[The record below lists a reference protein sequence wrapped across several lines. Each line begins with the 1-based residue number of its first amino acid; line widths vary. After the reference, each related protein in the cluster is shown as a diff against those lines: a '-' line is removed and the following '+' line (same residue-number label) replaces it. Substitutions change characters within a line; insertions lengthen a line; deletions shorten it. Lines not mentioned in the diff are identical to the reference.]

1 MSDPTAL
8 STRFL
13 FFTGKG
19 GVGKTTLACATA
31 LRIADQGARILLVST
46 DPASNLDE
54 MLGQR
59 LGSRPTRVSDALTLD
74 GMNVDPEAAA
84 TEYRRR
90 ALGQYE
96 GVVSETEMATM
107 REELGG
113 ACTVEI
119 AAFDRFAGLL
129 AGEDDESASYDRIV
143 FDTAP
148 TGHTLRLLDLP
159 RAWTTFLD
167 ANTRG
172 ASCLG
177 PHGGLM
183 TRHARFR
190 AARAALE
197 DPSVTTVVL
206 VSRAELTALREA
218 ERTAH
223 ELVGVGLKNQR
234 LVINGTFAAVDHTDP
249 VARAFEAREGV
260 ALESLPPALGAL
272 PRDEVPLRAF
282 EILGLDALRAV
293 LDPTPCGVTVEP
305 GEGAGRDLPGLALLA
320 DELEAAP
327 KGLVLV
333 TGKGGVGKTTIAAAL
348 ATELAG
354 RGVDVLL
361 CTTDP
366 AAHLVATV
374 GESVAHLE
382 VTRVDP
388 RAEVARYVE
397 HVMQTKGASL
407 DRDGRAA
414 LEEDLRSPCTEEVAV
429 FHAFSRVVSQARGRL
444 VVLDTAP
451 TGHTLRLLD
460 ATGSY
465 HRDVL
470 RGSSP
475 TLAAKTI
482 TPLMRLRDRSFTRVV
497 LVTLAETTPV
507 SEGTSLQED
516 LRRAGIE
523 PWAWVVNGSLVAS
536 APRDPILR
544 ARAAIQRRQLDR
556 GSRVA
561 WRAVAWSFHGLPSCR
576 VAPRRC
582 ASSSA
587 TPTPGEYDYLELLA
601 TRYPTPRTVS
611 SRPRRSPSFFR
622 IAPTWTSMLRS
633 MTELNWP
640 ATTDT
645 SRSRVNTR
653 PPPDARKW
661 SKRNSAA
668 VSATETPSTTTSCRA
683 PSITTP
689 GNVRRVGASSSPS
702 VPCVPR

>member
-1 MSDPTAL
+1 MFDPKAL

-31 LRIADQGARILLVST
+31 LRLADQGERVLLVST

-54 MLGQR
+54 MLGKR
-59 LGSRPTRVSDALTLD
+59 LGSRPTPVSGTLD
-74 GMNVDPEAAA
+74 AMNVDPQAAA
-84 TEYRRR
+84 DDYRRR
-90 ALGQYE
+90 ALGPYE
-96 GVVSETEMATM
+96 GVVSADELATM

-113 ACTVEI
+113 ACTVEV

-129 AGEDDESASYDRIV
+129 AGEDEAAGYDRVV

-159 RAWTTFLD
+159 RAWTAFLD

-183 TRHARFR
+183 TRHDRFR

-206 VSRAELTALREA
+206 VSRAETTALREA

-223 ELVGVGLKNQR
+223 ELAGVGLKSQR
-234 LVINGTFAAVDHTDP
+234 LVINGRFMAVDASDP
-249 VARAFEAREGV
+249 VARAFEAREHA
-260 ALESLPPALGAL
+260 ALQSLPPALAAL

-282 EILGLDALRAV
+282 EMLGLDALRAV
-293 LDPTPCGVTVEP
+293 LGPSRPVAEG
-305 GEGAGRDLPGLALLA
+305 GEGSAEASSVDLPGLGLLA
-320 DELEAAP
+320 DELQAAP
-327 KGLVLV
+327 RGLVLV

-354 RGVDVLL
+354 RGVHVLL

-366 AAHLVATV
+366 AAHLADTV
-374 GESVAHLE
+374 GETVDHLE
-382 VTRVDP
+382 VTRIEP
-388 RAEVARYVE
+388 RVEVARYVA
-397 HVMQTKGASL
+397 HVLETRGASL
-407 DRDGRAA
+407 DLEGRAA

-444 VVLDTAP
+444 VILDTAP
-451 TGHTLRLLD
+451 TGHTLLLLD

-482 TPLMRLRDRSFTRVV
+482 TPLMRLRDPSFTRVV
-497 LVTLAETTPV
+497 IVTLAETTPV
-507 SEGTSLQED
+507 SEASSLQED

-523 PWAWVVNGSLVAS
+523 PWAWVVNASLA
-536 APRDPILR
+536 AAGARDPLLR
-544 ARAAIQRRQLDR
+544 ARVAIERRQLDR
-556 GSRVA
+556 LAS
-561 WRAVAWSFHGLPSCR
+561 GLARRHVVVPW
-576 VAPRRC
+576 APE
-582 ASSSA
+582 
-587 TPTPGEYDYLELLA
+587 P
-601 TRYPTPRTVS
+601 PRG
-611 SRPRRSPSFFR
+611 
-622 IAPTWTSMLRS
+622 AAALRH
-633 MTELNWP
+633 L
-640 ATTDT
+640 
-645 SRSRVNTR
+645 
-653 PPPDARKW
+653 
-661 SKRNSAA
+661 
-668 VSATETPSTTTSCRA
+668 
-683 PSITTP
+683 
-689 GNVRRVGASSSPS
+689 VGATA
-702 VPCVPR
+702 